1 MMAELERLA
10 LENLAHVKDEGT
22 RAKMR
27 PTVPLGSQRPLFS
40 NEYYPTFNK
49 STVNLISEAIECF
62 TTDGITTRDGVE
74 HRVDTII
81 FATGYAANKFLSVI
95 DVTGRDGLALREA
108 WADGPQAY
116 LGITTTGFPNLFM
129 LYGPNT
135 NNGSILEMLE
145 HQVAYVIDKI
155 ATLDLNKLA
164 WIDVKRP
171 VMDAYNEI
179 IQRDIEAVV
188 VWRSLG
194 SRYYR
199 ANSGRAVTQWPHN
212 MATYEAWTRKPDMDA
227 FEIGSRQ

>member
-1 MMAELERLA
+1 
-10 LENLAHVKDEGT
+10 
-22 RAKMR
+22 
-27 PTVPLGSQRPLFS
+27 
-40 NEYYPTFNK
+40 
-49 STVNLISEAIECF
+49 
-62 TTDGITTRDGVE
+62 
-74 HRVDTII
+74 
-81 FATGYAANKFLSVI
+81 
-95 DVTGRDGLALREA
+95 
-108 WADGPQAY
+108 
-116 LGITTTGFPNLFM
+116 
-129 LYGPNT
+129 
-135 NNGSILEMLE
+135 MLE